1 MTQNTTQ
8 PSVDQSACTERH
20 TALSLRL
27 GVLMSAAL
35 LAACTS
41 TPLPPWPTHPGT
53 GTVATTP
60 SSADRATPPMPR
72 QGQVLP
78 PLGTQRP
85 QQPQPYD
92 QQQVQTGAVNSS
104 SLSANS
110 VDDPQTN
117 LNLPYSAAVAA
128 RFPAPDV
135 RYSTPG
141 LEPGRRAFTTNNELS
156 NWLNQ
161 LAATS
166 TGRTRAQVQTI
177 GSSQRGAPLQAIIIT
192 QAGGTTPAALDDS
205 HRPTILLVGQQHG
218 DEPAGSEALM
228 IIARELTQGLLEPL
242 LQRINVVI
250 VPRANPD
257 GADAHKRVTDSGID
271 MNRDH
276 LLLNTPE
283 AQALAKLSNAYRPIA
298 VIDAHEY
305 TVVGRYLQKFN
316 AVQKYDALLQHATA
330 ANMPEFVTK
339 AATQWYLDP
348 MRKALADQRL
358 SADWYYT
365 TSTNLA
371 ERSLSMG
378 GAQPDTGR
386 NVNGLK
392 NAVSL
397 LVETRGVGMERTDIQ
412 RRVHAQVTAI
422 GSALRTTSER
432 ASELQQV
439 RSFVTRDVSS
449 LACRGSVVIEAAQT
463 PEKRDVTMLDPNTGA
478 DMTINVDWNS
488 SLQLR
493 TLKTR
498 PRPCGYWLSAQS
510 NLAVERLQML
520 GVQVM
525 RVAESGNVL
534 ADTYVENGRTTM
546 DRPDVR
552 GTVAGAGPITRVSVT
567 PTRSAIDIPE
577 GSFYVPLNQAM
588 ANVAIAALEPDSQ
601 NSYFANSLID
611 DLGSVARIMT
621 VPALVFEDTD

>member
-1 MTQNTTQ
+1 
-8 PSVDQSACTERH
+8 
-20 TALSLRL
+20 
-27 GVLMSAAL
+27 MSAAL

-41 TPLPPWPTHPGT
+41 TPLPPWPANPGT
-53 GTVATTP
+53 VSTSGARPAPQQTP
-60 SSADRATPPMPR
+60 QR
-72 QGQVLP
+72 QVLP
-78 PLGTQRP
+78 QLGTQRP
-85 QQPQPYD
+85 AQSQQAD
-92 QQQVQTGAVNSS
+92 QQQVQTGTVTRSP
-104 SLSANS
+104 LSPNP
-110 VDDPQTN
+110 VDEPQSAA
-117 LNLPYSAAVAA
+117 NLPYNPLVAA
-128 RFPAPDV
+128 RFPVPDV
-135 RYSTPG
+135 RYATPG
-141 LEPGRRAFTTNNELS
+141 LQPGRRAFTTNNELS
-156 NWLNQ
+156 DWLNQ
-161 LAATS
+161 LAAVS
-166 TGRTRAQVQTI
+166 AGRTHAQVQTI
-177 GSSQRGAPLQAIIIT
+177 GSSQNGVPLQALIIT
-192 QAGGTTPAALDDS
+192 QAAGTSPDALEDS
-205 HRPTILLVGQQHG
+205 KRPTIMLVGQQHG
-218 DEPAGSEALM
+218 DEPAGSEALL

-257 GADAHKRVTDSGID
+257 GADANQRVTSNGVD

-298 VIDAHEY
+298 MIDAHEY

-339 AATQWYLDP
+339 AATQWYLEP
-348 MRKALADQRL
+348 MRKSLQEQQL
-358 SADWYYT
+358 TADWYYT
-365 TSTNLA
+365 TSTDLSD
-371 ERSLSMG
+371 RSLSMG

-397 LVETRGVGMERTDIQ
+397 LVETRGVGMERNDIQ

-422 GSALRTTSER
+422 GAALRTTSER

-439 RSFVTRDVSS
+439 RSFVTREISS
-449 LACRGSVVIEAAQT
+449 QACRGSVVIEAAQT

-478 DMTINVDWNS
+478 DTTLNVDWNS
-488 SLQLR
+488 SLHLR

-510 NLAVERLQML
+510 STAVERLQML
-520 GVQVM
+520 GVQIM

-534 ADTYVENGRTTM
+534 ADTYVENSRSTA

-552 GTVAGAGPITRVSVT
+552 GTVAGGGPITRVSVT

-588 ANVAIAALEPDSQ
+588 ANIAIAALEPDSQ
-601 NSYFANSLID
+601 SSYFANHLID
-611 DLGSVARIMT
+611 HLDSVARIMT
-621 VPALVFEDTD
+621 VPPLVFEDTD